1 MTLPT
6 PRSTRSRLPSRAEAD
21 QSLRDR
27 GRATPTLPQK
37 CAVRIGINRGVPCVL
52 PMEGTTMQ
60 HKKTQVALNHDRH
73 PPVLEVAGARFCG
86 SSRENLVTD
95 LRSIVI
101 AAHKLPAQVD
111 PPARV
116 WRSLRLQLEREGL
129 LSRSVKGRLEEHTR
143 FPMFRN

>member
-1 MTLPT
+1 
-6 PRSTRSRLPSRAEAD
+6 
-21 QSLRDR
+21 
-27 GRATPTLPQK
+27 
-37 CAVRIGINRGVPCVL
+37 
-52 PMEGTTMQ
+52 MQ

-73 PPVLEVAGARFCG
+73 PPVLEVAGARFCER
-86 SSRENLVTD
+86 SSRENLEAD
-95 LRSIVI
+95 LSRIVF

-129 LSRSVKGRLEEHTR
+129 LGRSVKGRLEEQTR